1 MEISIT
7 SRATEGKMY
16 ILQNSATPLLNYY
29 PLYIKRTHGRKFTIV
44 LFVVTKT
51 GNESSVQ
58 LQEPG

>member
-1 MEISIT
+1 
-7 SRATEGKMY
+7 MY